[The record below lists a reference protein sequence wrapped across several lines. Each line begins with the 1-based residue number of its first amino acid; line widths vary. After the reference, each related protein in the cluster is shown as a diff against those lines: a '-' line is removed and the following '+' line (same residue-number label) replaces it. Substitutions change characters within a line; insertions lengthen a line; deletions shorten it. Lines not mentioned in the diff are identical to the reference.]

1 MTAVQAAD
9 CGGRDNGAILLSAVR
24 KTGRSVTMTTCA
36 RTERGIA
43 ASGSR
48 FSHVRTMDRRANIL
62 PRWLALPLL
71 ALALAGL
78 PGVTVR
84 AAAPSPPPDAPS
96 ARIVFLDPSPA
107 GRALAGEFVPRGLFR
122 GASRG
127 GGVLPPRD
135 RISMVLKPASRHVE
149 EAPEQGPGK
158 VTIRVNGPVS
168 TAAVK
173 WPSVGAPP
181 VDEPMFRLRADPQP
195 ERPTP
200 QTRMSVTIEPADG
213 FAEPPIEPSARP
225 PEPWPQP
232 GPERQPEAVEDR
244 AAGADSTRAPQEPAT
259 AAAEPPIEASPPPI
273 EPSPPPIE
281 PSAPAIEPRAQPGPD
296 RQPEAVQD
304 RAAGADPDRAP
315 QEPATAA
322 GEGPQ
327 LFQSPPGSLLLPPE
341 ASTRRSEQLESIA
354 RQADR
359 QIRRGFELAS
369 RGAYFAA
376 RSQFI
381 RALRLVAQGL
391 DAERQTDVHSR
402 SLGVGLTALGEA
414 EDFIPAGSRLEADL
428 DIAAIIE
435 GHRTPVL
442 KDTDTEKLTP
452 LSALRC
458 YFTFAQEQLAAAAGS
473 EVAGSMA
480 LHALAKLHGAL
491 ARQNAGS
498 IRAAETKAVS
508 FYQAAVLA
516 YPRNHMAANDLG
528 VLLARCGNYRE
539 AEAALKYSLSIQR
552 QPTGWHNLAVVY
564 RQLGEAGLARQAERL
579 AESARRAEIARRKA
593 VRDPTRQQVRWVDPR
608 VFTQVRT
615 KTAAFPPPTSPRAAA
630 RKVMKPS
637 QPRRAAQRSIISWLP
652 WTMPEKRR

>member
-1 MTAVQAAD
+1 
-9 CGGRDNGAILLSAVR
+9 
-24 KTGRSVTMTTCA
+24 
-36 RTERGIA
+36 
-43 ASGSR
+43 
-48 FSHVRTMDRRANIL
+48 MDRRASIL
-62 PRWLALPLL
+62 PRWLTLPFL
-71 ALALAGL
+71 ALAWAGL
-78 PGVTVR
+78 PGVTVC
-84 AAAPSPPPDAPS
+84 AAAPSPPPDALS

-107 GRALAGEFVPRGLFR
+107 GRALAGEFVPRGLLR
-122 GASRG
+122 GEARG
-127 GGVLPPRD
+127 GGLLPPRD
-135 RISMVLKPASRHVE
+135 RVQMVLEPAFPNVE
-149 EAPEQGPGK
+149 EAPEQAPGK
-158 VTIRVNGPVS
+158 VTIKVNGPVS
-168 TAAVK
+168 TAAAK
-173 WPSVGAPP
+173 GPSVAAPP
-181 VDEPMFRLRADPQP
+181 PDQPMFRLRADPQP

-200 QTRMSVTIEPADG
+200 ETRMSVTIEPADG
-213 FAEPPIEPSARP
+213 FAEPPIERSA
-225 PEPWPQP
+225 
-232 GPERQPEAVEDR
+232 
-244 AAGADSTRAPQEPAT
+244 
-259 AAAEPPIEASPPPI
+259 PPIEASPPVIEPSPRPVEASPPLIERSPPAIERSPPPIERSPPAIEPSPPAIEASPPAI

-281 PSAPAIEPRAQPGPD
+281 PLPPAMEPSPPPIEPRAQPGPD
-296 RQPEAVQD
+296 RQREAVED
-304 RAAGADPDRAP
+304 RAAGADPDRAL
-315 QEPATAA
+315 EESATAA

-327 LFQSPPGSLLLPPE
+327 LLQSPPGSLLLPPE

-402 SLGVGLTALGEA
+402 SLGVGLTALSEA

-428 DIAAIIE
+428 EIAAIIK

-480 LHALAKLHGAL
+480 LHALGKLHGAL
-491 ARQNAGS
+491 ARQNAAG

-508 FYQAAVLA
+508 FYQAALLV

-615 KTAAFPPPTSPRAAA
+615 KTAAFPAPTSPRAAA
-630 RKVMKPS
+630 RKVVKPS
-637 QPRRAAQRSIISWLP
+637 QPTRAAQRSIMSWLP